1 MGNSRQADY
10 EQIRKDIEE
19 HFVSLAQKCFGAD
32 LHSILLYGSA
42 ARGTYRKGI
51 SDVNLLILLRTTPTE
66 KLFQFGKESASLI
79 RKRRIT
85 PLLMT
90 QDEFLQSADVF
101 PLEYLDIRNAHKVL
115 YGPDDTSALDLT
127 NKNLR
132 HQTEER
138 LRGSLN
144 QLRQIITASEG
155 NRRLL
160 IRLLRSWSG
169 GGNALFRALL
179 ALKGK
184 DPNLSDPE
192 ALIHQAEE
200 LYQVS
205 PGAWSNFERFRRGE
219 KRDPLQVAGR
229 LIESLEGFSQG
240 VDSLTEE
247 S

>member
-1 MGNSRQADY
+1 
-10 EQIRKDIEE
+10 
-19 HFVSLAQKCFGAD
+19 
-32 LHSILLYGSA
+32 
-42 ARGTYRKGI
+42 
-51 SDVNLLILLRTTPTE
+51 
-66 KLFQFGKESASLI
+66 
-79 RKRRIT
+79 
-85 PLLMT
+85 
-90 QDEFLQSADVF
+90 
-101 PLEYLDIRNAHKVL
+101 
-115 YGPDDTSALDLT
+115 
-127 NKNLR
+127 
-132 HQTEER
+132 
-138 LRGSLN
+138 
-144 QLRQIITASEG
+144 
-155 NRRLL
+155 L

-247 S
+247 P